1 MYIPSFTITSKMMS
15 LVSEISEQ
23 VGSILMRLGDNVPSP
38 MLRKKNQIK
47 TIHSSLAIENNTL
60 SLKQVTDIVDGK
72 HVLGAPD
79 EIQEVKNAI
88 EAYRLMP
95 QLDAFKEKDL
105 LKAHGLMMKELVR
118 NAGHYRQ
125 EGVGVFNGNGNCL
138 HMAPPPARV
147 PELMGDL
154 FKWVSNTDVHPL
166 VHSCV
171 FHYEFEFIH
180 PFIDGNGRMG
190 RYWQTMLLRRWKGIF
205 AWLPVETIVKEHQQD
220 YYNIIAQCDREDESK
235 WFVEF
240 MLRCLLNTMES
251 YEPDDEEEKEEMSNK
266 VTNKVTNKVINKTAL
281 QILQLLKE
289 NGRLT
294 RKDLSEKTGLS
305 DSGIKKIIN
314 SLREEGFIKRI
325 GANKNGYW
333 KVNA

>member
-1 MYIPSFTITSKMMS
+1 
-15 LVSEISEQ
+15 
-23 VGSILMRLGDNVPSP
+23 
-38 MLRKKNQIK
+38 
-47 TIHSSLAIENNTL
+47 
-60 SLKQVTDIVDGK
+60 
-72 HVLGAPD
+72 
-79 EIQEVKNAI
+79 
-88 EAYRLMP
+88 
-95 QLDAFKEKDL
+95 
-105 LKAHGLMMKELVR
+105 
-118 NAGHYRQ
+118 
-125 EGVGVFNGNGNCL
+125 
-138 HMAPPPARV
+138 
-147 PELMGDL
+147 
-154 FKWVSNTDVHPL
+154 
-166 VHSCV
+166 
-171 FHYEFEFIH
+171 
-180 PFIDGNGRMG
+180 
-190 RYWQTMLLRRWKGIF
+190 MLLRRWKGIF

-220 YYNIIAQCDREDESK
+220 YYNVIAQCDREGESTR
-235 WFVEF
+235 FVEF

-266 VTNKVTNKVINKTAL
+266 VTNNVTNKVTNKTAL

>member
-1 MYIPSFTITSKMMS
+1 MHIPSFTITSKMMS

-125 EGVGVFNGNGNCL
+125 EGVGVFDGNGNCL